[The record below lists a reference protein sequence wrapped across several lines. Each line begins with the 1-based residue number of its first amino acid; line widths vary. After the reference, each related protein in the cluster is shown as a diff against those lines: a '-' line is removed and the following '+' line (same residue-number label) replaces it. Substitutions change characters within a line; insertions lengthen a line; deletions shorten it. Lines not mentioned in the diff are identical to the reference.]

1 MLLLLVGK
9 LSSQKDLFLISR
21 QISHQQL
28 QSLVICGYPEL
39 QSILSA
45 FRVCHYQT
53 PVNHVVSATVVAKAD
68 SQPQTLP
75 SVNIKCKT
83 LLACP
88 SGSSLSLGSARNQ
101 AGKRSL
107 GPNLINGN
115 SPHLYKA
122 RV

>member
-1 MLLLLVGK
+1 MFLLLVGK
-9 LSSQKDLFLISR
+9 LSSQNNLFVISR

-28 QSLVICGYPEL
+28 QRLVICGYPEL
-39 QSILSA
+39 KSILSA

-53 PVNHVVSATVVAKAD
+53 PVNYSVSAIVVAKAD
-68 SQPQTLP
+68 SQPQTLL

-83 LLACP
+83 LLAAP
-88 SGSSLSLGSARNQ
+88 SGSSLRLGSARNQ